1 MKISCEIIWLWNSC
15 VTSKRIEITYLAL
28 CLYILVPWIW
38 PSLSFNYACLIFLA
52 VCTFE
57 TLTYKWELYSQ
68 NMYLHTSICTPN
80 WLYVLCLSWNMSIKN
95 SSKYLF
101 YLSDIAM
108 DWSDHAMWW
117 PEKNIWLD
125 NTRWTLDQ
133 YNITGYL
140 LSEYKYSKSFNQNA
154 TGQ

>member
-1 MKISCEIIWLWNSC
+1 
-15 VTSKRIEITYLAL
+15 
-28 CLYILVPWIW
+28 
-38 PSLSFNYACLIFLA
+38 
-52 VCTFE
+52 
-57 TLTYKWELYSQ
+57 
-68 NMYLHTSICTPN
+68 
-80 WLYVLCLSWNMSIKN
+80 MSIKN

-140 LSEYKYSKSFNQNA
+140 SSEDITHVRKIGIEIISYSKAKFMIVCICFSKLYVLLFH
-154 TGQ
+154 

>member
-1 MKISCEIIWLWNSC
+1 MISTWNQHGPKSHLEPFSWNKIWHMSWFWAGWQYWKKNLGPTMKMSGEIIWLLNSC

-68 NMYLHTSICTPN
+68 NMYLLVAVTSSGILKAKQKLGITFDSDK
-80 WLYVLCLSWNMSIKN
+80 LGGIDFTKF
-95 SSKYLF
+95 SKLTMC
-101 YLSDIAM
+101 SA
-108 DWSDHAMWW
+108 
-117 PEKNIWLD
+117 
-125 NTRWTLDQ
+125 
-133 YNITGYL
+133 
-140 LSEYKYSKSFNQNA
+140 
-154 TGQ
+154 

>member
-1 MKISCEIIWLWNSC
+1 
-15 VTSKRIEITYLAL
+15 
-28 CLYILVPWIW
+28 
-38 PSLSFNYACLIFLA
+38 
-52 VCTFE
+52 
-57 TLTYKWELYSQ
+57 
-68 NMYLHTSICTPN
+68 
-80 WLYVLCLSWNMSIKN
+80 MSIKN

-140 LSEYKYSKSFNQNA
+140 LSEYKYSKKLNQSS
-154 TGQ
+154 TGQCPNVSATPNGARNRVISIGSWGVFNHEKGAI